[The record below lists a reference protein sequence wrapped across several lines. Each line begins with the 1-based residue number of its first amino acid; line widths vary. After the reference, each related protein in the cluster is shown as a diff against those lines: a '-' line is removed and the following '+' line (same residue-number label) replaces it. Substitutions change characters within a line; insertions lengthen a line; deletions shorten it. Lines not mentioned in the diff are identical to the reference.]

1 MSAGVEN
8 IKNYTFIAN
17 NAVETTAGRFLNRFA
32 VAQDGSNIQVLSA
45 NLKQDFTVGIF
56 NLNTDITYQ
65 YSSNESVLPLPDL
78 NLYANLFIKFR
89 IAKVLDTELG
99 ADVRY
104 FTKYYAPDY
113 SPALGQFVQ
122 QNQADK
128 VEIGDYPIASVYA
141 NFLLKQTRFYV
152 KYYHVNEGLGNRN
165 YFLVPHYPTNQG
177 LLWFGLSWNFYN

>member
-1 MSAGVEN
+1 M
-8 IKNYTFIAN
+8 
-17 NAVETTAGRFLNRFA
+17 
-32 VAQDGSNIQVLSA
+32 
-45 NLKQDFTVGIF
+45 
-56 NLNTDITYQ
+56 
-65 YSSNESVLPLPDL
+65 
-78 NLYANLFIKFR
+78 FIKFR

>member
-1 MSAGVEN
+1 MKRIIYKSIG
-8 IKNYTFIAN
+8 IA
-17 NAVETTAGRFLNRFA
+17 L
-32 VAQDGSNIQVLSA
+32 IVLILVTIVHAFYQSSLPPA
-45 NLKQDFTVGIF
+45 ESSKESSKVGEIIEEIIPPQ
-56 NLNTDITYQ
+56 T
-65 YSSNESVLPLPDL
+65 PP
-78 NLYANLFIKFR
+78 
-89 IAKVLDTELG
+89 
-99 ADVRY
+99 
-104 FTKYYAPDY
+104 
-113 SPALGQFVQ
+113 GQFVQ